1 MFPQL
6 VMCIMVIVLD
16 GVFFDR
22 AVHLSDLAVRL
33 WMPRSSNRADCKA
46 YARCRC
52 RKHGRLRGWHGP
64 PHDGASRVTLP
75 MFAAHLIALGRLVQ
89 RTSRNGSAYVPAG
102 RLVGALRRWRAG
114 DQMVAGVLRNG
125 SPVVSMVCMMT
136 ASLRATATAARLKPS
151 RSRSF
156 RPHVRRSDCAR
167 LRVSS
172 DVAAS

>member
-1 MFPQL
+1 MAAAHRASAVCLPQRPA
-6 VMCIMVIVLD
+6 CS
-16 GVFFDR
+16 R
-22 AVHLSDLAVRL
+22 SAPNSPTR
-33 WMPRSSNRADCKA
+33 RSSSNRAGCKA
-46 YARCRC
+46 FVRYRC
-52 RKHGRLRGWHGP
+52 RKHGRLRGRHRP

-75 MFAAHLIALGRLVQ
+75 MFSTHSIAKGRLVQ

-102 RLVGALRRWRAG
+102 RLVSALRRWRAG
-114 DQMVAGVLRNG
+114 CQAVADVLRNC